1 MKKCCKCKGVYH
13 TSHFYRNRNA
23 SDGLYHMCKVCWN
36 KYMSNRRR
44 VLGMTKLEKELQVS
58 CITFLSPANQKRHEK
73 FVREYV
79 ENLGKNML

>member
-1 MKKCCKCKGVYH
+1 
-13 TSHFYRNRNA
+13 
-23 SDGLYHMCKVCWN
+23 
-36 KYMSNRRR
+36 
-44 VLGMTKLEKELQVS
+44 MTKLEKELQVS